1 MADFASA
8 LSFLT
13 DNPAAAAIQD
23 SYDAFAR
30 RRADLGLSNPGTVE
44 MVAREVQKDVLL
56 SNFMFTGLRADL
68 TKVFG
73 VSPLF
78 RVSHAF
84 TMGSQGNLPPYAFST
99 MFGTS
104 DVLMQGNIG
113 SDGALAAVANYRWSP
128 SLVSK
133 ANVQIMPGSSQ
144 GLLQLDND
152 YTGADFSAS
161 LKAFNPSILEGGLT
175 GIFIG
180 SYLQSITP
188 GLALGLEAM
197 WQRAGLSARPETAL
211 SYCARYKADDWI
223 ASAQLQA
230 QGTINASFWKKLSDK
245 VEAGVDMNLQFAPS
259 GNPMMGGMQRE
270 GTTAVGA
277 KYEFRASTFRA
288 QVDSAG
294 KLSCLLEK
302 RVAMPISLTFA
313 GEIDQVKASNIS
325 QQTAKI
331 GLAVSF
337 EMASEELMEQQ
348 ESGELASVS
357 PPF

>member
-1 MADFASA
+1 MSDA
-8 LSFLT
+8 LAFLSDNSVVDALKDAYSSF
-13 DNPAAAAIQD
+13 
-23 SYDAFAR
+23 SAR
-30 RRADLGLSNPGTVE
+30 REALGLSNPGTVE
-44 MVAREVQKDVLL
+44 NVSREVQKDVLL

-73 VSPLF
+73 MSPLF

-84 TMGSQGNLPPYAFST
+84 TMGSQQGTLPPYAFSS
-99 MFGTS
+99 MFGS
-104 DVLMQGNIG
+104 PKVLLQGNLG
-113 SDGALAAVANYRWSP
+113 SDGALAAVANYRWNSAW
-128 SLVSK
+128 VTK
-133 ANVQIMPGSSQ
+133 TNTQIMPGSAQ
-144 GLLQLDND
+144 GLIQIDND

-161 LKAFNPSILEGGLT
+161 LKAFNPSFLEGGIT
-175 GIFIG
+175 GIFVG
-180 SYLQSITP
+180 SYLQSVTP
-188 GLALGLEAM
+188 SLALGLEAM
-197 WQRAGLSARPETAL
+197 WQRQGLSVPPETAL
-211 SYCARYKADDWI
+211 SYCAKYKGDDWI

-230 QGTINASFWKKLSDK
+230 QGVINASYWKKLSDK

-259 GNPMMGGMQRE
+259 PSGLMGDIRKE
-270 GTTAVGA
+270 GTTTVGA

-288 QVDSAG
+288 QIDSAG

-313 GEIDQVKASNIS
+313 GEIDQVK
-325 QQTAKI
+325 QQAKI

-348 ESGELASVS
+348 ESGEMPNVPS

>member
-1 MADFASA
+1 MSDA
-8 LSFLT
+8 LAFLSDNSVVDALKDAYSSF
-13 DNPAAAAIQD
+13 
-23 SYDAFAR
+23 SAR
-30 RRADLGLSNPGTVE
+30 REALGLSNPGTVE
-44 MVAREVQKDVLL
+44 NVSREVQKDVLL

-73 VSPLF
+73 MSPLF

-84 TMGSQGNLPPYAFST
+84 TMGSQQGTLPPYAFSS
-99 MFGTS
+99 MFGS
-104 DVLMQGNIG
+104 PKVFLQGNLG
-113 SDGALAAVANYRWSP
+113 SDGALAAVANYRWNSAW
-128 SLVSK
+128 VTK
-133 ANVQIMPGSSQ
+133 TNTQIMPGSAQ
-144 GLLQLDND
+144 GLIQIDND

-161 LKAFNPSILEGGLT
+161 LKAFNPSFLEGGIT
-175 GIFIG
+175 GIFVG
-180 SYLQSITP
+180 SYLQSVTP
-188 GLALGLEAM
+188 SLALGLEAM
-197 WQRAGLSARPETAL
+197 WQRQGLSVPPETAL
-211 SYCARYKADDWI
+211 SYCAKYKGDDWI

-230 QGTINASFWKKLSDK
+230 QGVINASYWKKLSDK

-259 GNPMMGGMQRE
+259 PSGLMGDIRKE
-270 GTTAVGA
+270 GTTTIGA

-288 QVDSAG
+288 QIDSAG

-313 GEIDQVKASNIS
+313 GEIDQVK
-325 QQTAKI
+325 QQAKI

-348 ESGELASVS
+348 ESGEMPNVPS

>member
-1 MADFASA
+1 MSDA
-8 LSFLT
+8 LAFLSDNSVVDALKDAYSSF
-13 DNPAAAAIQD
+13 
-23 SYDAFAR
+23 SAR
-30 RRADLGLSNPGTVE
+30 REALGLSNPGTVE
-44 MVAREVQKDVLL
+44 NVSREVQKDVLL

-73 VSPLF
+73 MSPLF

-84 TMGSQGNLPPYAFST
+84 TMGSQQGTLPPYAFSS
-99 MFGTS
+99 MFGS
-104 DVLMQGNIG
+104 PKVFLQGNLG
-113 SDGALAAVANYRWSP
+113 SDGALAAVANYRWNSAW
-128 SLVSK
+128 VTK
-133 ANVQIMPGSSQ
+133 TNTQIMPGSAQ
-144 GLLQLDND
+144 GLIQIDND

-161 LKAFNPSILEGGLT
+161 LKAFNPSFLEGGIT
-175 GIFIG
+175 GIFVG
-180 SYLQSITP
+180 SYLQSVTP
-188 GLALGLEAM
+188 SLALGLEAM
-197 WQRAGLSARPETAL
+197 WQRQGLSVPPETAL
-211 SYCARYKADDWI
+211 SYCAKYKGDDWI

-230 QGTINASFWKKLSDK
+230 QGVINASYWKKLSDK

-259 GNPMMGGMQRE
+259 PSGLMGDIRKE
-270 GTTAVGA
+270 GTTTVGA

-288 QVDSAG
+288 QIDSAG

-313 GEIDQVKASNIS
+313 GEIDQVK
-325 QQTAKI
+325 QQAKI

-348 ESGELASVS
+348 ESGEMPNVPS